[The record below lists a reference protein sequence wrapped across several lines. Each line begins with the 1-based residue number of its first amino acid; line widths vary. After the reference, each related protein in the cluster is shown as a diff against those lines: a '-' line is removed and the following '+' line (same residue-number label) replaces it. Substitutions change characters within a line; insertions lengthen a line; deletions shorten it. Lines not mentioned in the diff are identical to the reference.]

1 MLYHGMHNARLNKTT
16 KQKHTHKKGG
26 GGGGGEFYIY
36 IYSLFNVHI
45 SKTYRECN
53 EHS

>member
-1 MLYHGMHNARLNKTT
+1 MLYHGMHNARLNKTKT
-16 KQKHTHKKGG
+16 HTQKG